1 MMKEVIMEYTI
12 RMTWD
17 EDSQVWIATSE
28 EIPGLVLESGSYD
41 ALIERVRQ
49 AAPEIIA
56 LNGQESASG
65 YRYCS
70 ERYQRALA

>member
-12 RMTWD
+12 RMSWD
-17 EDSQVWIATSE
+17 EEAQVWIATSE

-56 LNGQESASG
+56 LNGQESA
-65 YRYCS
+65 
-70 ERYQRALA
+70 

>member
-17 EDSQVWIATSE
+17 EEAQVWIATSE

-56 LNGQESASG
+56 LNGQESA
-65 YRYCS
+65 
-70 ERYQRALA
+70 